1 MKIIVNGNE
10 VNLET
15 SHTIADF
22 IIERKVTGTMFAIE
36 KNMEIINKE
45 DYASTEL
52 NEGDKIE
59 LVGFVGGG

>member
-15 SHTIADF
+15 SRTIADF

-45 DYASTEL
+45 DYDSTEL